1 MMEGDERDLAR
12 LLGLGRMAIGATM
25 LLMPRQAVK
34 RYMGEADP
42 SWTAA
47 MAMRGLGARDIALG
61 TGLMVALEEDGDV
74 ARWLEAGAISDAG
87 DFLATLSNFRQLPT
101 LRRFLWLLTAGGAT
115 YAGLKLAGAL
125 D

>member
-1 MMEGDERDLAR
+1 MDSDERDLAR

-34 RYMGEADP
+34 RYMGEEEP

-87 DFLATLSNFRQLPT
+87 DFLATLSNFRELPT
-101 LRRFLWLLTAGGAT
+101 LRRFLWLLTAGSST
-115 YAGLKLAGAL
+115 YLGLKLAGAL

>member
-1 MMEGDERDLAR
+1 MDSDERDLAR
-12 LLGLGRMAIGATM
+12 LLGLGRMVIGATM

-34 RYMGEADP
+34 RYMGEEEP

-74 ARWLEAGAISDAG
+74 ARWLEAGAVSDAG
-87 DFLATLSNFRQLPT
+87 DFLATLSNFRELPS
-101 LRRFLWLLTAGGAT
+101 LRRFLWLLTAGSAT
-115 YAGLKLAGAL
+115 YLGLKLAGAL